1 MLFLKIKYLIEMAR
15 EVVIG
20 IDIGGTYTKYGFVE
34 SKGDCFL
41 DGSVNTNEYPDV
53 HSFLKDLFISINKS
67 IESSDTELKI
77 MGIGVGAPIGN
88 YYSGTIED
96 ASNLNWKG
104 IIPLVDL
111 IKQYYDIPV
120 VLSNDANA
128 AALGEMM
135 FGGAK
140 NMKDFIVITLGTG
153 LGSGIV
159 VNGNVAYGHDGYAG
173 ELGHIVAVDDGR
185 LCGCGKRGCLE
196 TYASATGIRRTVFE
210 LLAEYTDDSDLRKIT
225 FEDLTAKMITEAAKK
240 GDKIALQAFE
250 ITGKILGRNLANAV
264 AFSSPEAIFLFG
276 GLAAAGD
283 FIFSPTKEHMEKNL
297 LKIFQNKVKL
307 LPSGLQDKN
316 AAVLGAAGL
325 IWKELLHL

>member
-1 MLFLKIKYLIEMAR
+1 MAR

-34 SKGDCFL
+34 RKGDCFL
-41 DGSVNTNEYPDV
+41 DGTVNTYEYADV
-53 HSFLKDLFISINKS
+53 NSFLDNLFKNINKS
-67 IESSDTELKI
+67 IESSKIELKI
-77 MGIGVGAPIGN
+77 MGIGVGAPNGN
-88 YYSGTIED
+88 YYSGTIEF
-96 ASNLNWKG
+96 APNLNWRG
-104 IIPLVDL
+104 AIPLVNL
-111 IKQYYDIPV
+111 IKKYYNIPV

-135 FGGAK
+135 YGGAE

-159 VNGNVAYGHDGYAG
+159 VNGNVVYGNTGCAG

-185 LCGCGKRGCLE
+185 QCVCGKRGCLE
-196 TYASATGIRRTVFE
+196 TYASATGIKRTVFE
-210 LLAEYTDDSDLRKIT
+210 LFAESTDNSDLRKIA

-240 GDKIALQAFE
+240 GDKIALAAFE
-250 ITGKILGRNLANAV
+250 ITGKILGRNLANAI

-283 FIFSPTKEHMEKNL
+283 FIFSPTKDYMEKNL

-307 LPSGLQDKN
+307 LPSGLQEKN

-325 IWKELLHL
+325 IWKELLHP